1 VHIVTQTEHRL
12 GVSEVNLV
20 IRHLKLREANAD
32 AVTRAMGEI
41 DNIHGMDHVSFE
53 HESQVL
59 NIAYDATRTCIDCIE
74 EILERYQVQVSD
86 DWWTRFKEGYYRYI
100 DQNVKDNA
108 THEPFSCHKVP
119 PHK

>member
-1 VHIVTQTEHRL
+1 MTQTEHRL

-59 NIAYDATRTCIDCIE
+59 NIAYDATITQLMSHLAAIRSHRISSNLCLLTWC
-74 EILERYQVQVSD
+74 
-86 DWWTRFKEGYYRYI
+86 
-100 DQNVKDNA
+100 KDL
-108 THEPFSCHKVP
+108 
-119 PHK
+119 